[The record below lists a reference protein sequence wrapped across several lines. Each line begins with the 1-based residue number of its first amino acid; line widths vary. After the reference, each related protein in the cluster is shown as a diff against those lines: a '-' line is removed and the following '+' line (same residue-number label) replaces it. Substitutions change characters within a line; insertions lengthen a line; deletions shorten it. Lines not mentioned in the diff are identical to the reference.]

1 MRSKQPPAP
10 HSSPLTPHFPHSGTV
25 LCFDF
30 GLKRI
35 GVAVGEIELGT
46 AHPLATIAEVIT
58 EQRFAAIAGLIEE
71 WRPVLLV
78 VGVPFNPD
86 GGGHALADTCRRF
99 ARRLAGRFELPVALV
114 DEQFTSASASAAL
127 SDAGVAGR
135 KQKAVLD
142 QVAAQG
148 ILKAYFSENASRQKN
163 D

>member
-10 HSSPLTPHFPHSGTV
+10 YSSHLTPHFPHSGTV

-46 AHPLATIAEVIT
+46 VHPLTTVTEVIT

-78 VGVPFNPD
+78 VGVPSNPD
-86 GGGHALADTCRRF
+86 GGEHKLAETCRRF
-99 ARRLAGRFELPVALV
+99 ARRLEGRFELPVALV
-114 DEQFTSASASAAL
+114 DEQFTSASASSAL
-127 SDAGVAGR
+127 RDAGVTGR
-135 KQKAVLD
+135 KQKVVLD
-142 QVAAQG
+142 QVAAQE
-148 ILKAYFSENASRQKN
+148 ILEAYFSENASRHKN